1 MSSNTSEH
9 LEFNPPS
16 EECSQRPKHLPL
28 HKLQLNAEE
37 DVISDFWSN
46 KTEANPKHTVK
57 VQKISHNLQLE
68 NDRFVERHIIEH
80 LDVEAA
86 DASKQVI
93 FYNLLNQ
100 GRKRGK

>member
-1 MSSNTSEH
+1 M
-9 LEFNPPS
+9 EFDPPS

-37 DVISDFWSN
+37 DVISDFWSQ
-46 KTEANPKHTVK
+46 KSGDHPKFAMK
-57 VQKISHNLQLE
+57 VQKISHKNE
-68 NDRFVERHIIEH
+68 EEKDRFVERHIIEH

-93 FYNLLNQ
+93 FYHLLN
-100 GRKRGK
+100 